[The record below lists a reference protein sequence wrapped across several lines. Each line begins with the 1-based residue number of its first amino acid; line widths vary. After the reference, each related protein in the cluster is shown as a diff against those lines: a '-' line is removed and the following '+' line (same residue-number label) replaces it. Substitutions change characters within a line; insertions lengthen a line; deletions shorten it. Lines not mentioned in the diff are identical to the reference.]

1 MENLTQKLIGKEF
14 KNFAEVYNFI
24 LKPKNPFSS
33 KLGHPN
39 YVGLKRGDNSFIS
52 DDGIENI
59 LIKSGNLDPN
69 YRNEFFDDKNIWLES
84 CITPDLTKRKEWTLS
99 RFSDKKKLRVFV
111 IEEGSGVYKFK
122 GVYKQMD
129 MKYKYIIDK
138 DYEKIRDRICDMK
151 YICWDLIRV
160 IQNGSQYERIEKIIK
175 KDKIMTDAIDKINE
189 IFKEL
194 TFICETIQYNELLDN
209 LIKINVKYDK
219 NNPIREPQENEDS
232 GDCEYVEAG
241 QIMDIIDKEIEEEK
255 KDPDYIRKEKYGYF
269 TSFLMPCK
277 VAIKNYEL
285 FKNELNKEI
294 LEDKWKYMLVIRFI
308 DYNLGY
314 YPKRKEK
321 IDYFE
326 YVFPELF
333 KNCPVDDFLICFNVN
348 FELTIRYDI
357 EKLKDEVN
365 FFDYYGI
372 TKF

>member
-129 MKYKYIIDK
+129 MK
-138 DYEKIRDRICDMK
+138 
-151 YICWDLIRV
+151 L
-160 IQNGSQYERIEKIIK
+160 
-175 KDKIMTDAIDKINE
+175 
-189 IFKEL
+189 
-194 TFICETIQYNELLDN
+194 ETYTI
-209 LIKINVKYDK
+209 
-219 NNPIREPQENEDS
+219 
-232 GDCEYVEAG
+232 A
-241 QIMDIIDKEIEEEK
+241 
-255 KDPDYIRKEKYGYF
+255 
-269 TSFLMPCK
+269 
-277 VAIKNYEL
+277 
-285 FKNELNKEI
+285 
-294 LEDKWKYMLVIRFI
+294 WKR
-308 DYNLGY
+308 
-314 YPKRKEK
+314 
-321 IDYFE
+321 
-326 YVFPELF
+326 
-333 KNCPVDDFLICFNVN
+333 C
-348 FELTIRYDI
+348 
-357 EKLKDEVN
+357 
-365 FFDYYGI
+365 
-372 TKF
+372 